1 MRFLYFDTQ
10 SKSPDESEKP
20 KSRFWRGVVRFA
32 AAGVTLATIWLVVGS
47 IVYPLYWFEFIFKGG
62 FHNLALA
69 AYGFDYLLQH
79 VSWVLFAVPILL
91 LLVWI
96 SARFWVR
103 DIGDFLGRFSFH
115 IVILCLVACLVDAY
129 ALNRRQRW
137 KYEVFYGLRN
147 IAGATLQLSR
157 VLVESALPPAR
168 IVPPADFLYVDAER
182 VNRLHSELQ
191 PELVERERTLS
202 TQNKTGNSIGL
213 ERKPLEL
220 KADGEHSST
229 EARKFAAIDPTV
241 SQKALTVINDLLSRE
256 TPPYYSSFAQ
266 LSGFQL
272 LSQARHLVTSSQKS
286 LEAHSLFLSP
296 TDTAEAQVL
305 RQMAEARKKTPAAD
319 VEKGVRVQLSG
330 LAGLILVNGDF
341 KRVGVQGDSVTA
353 AEQFKPPPK
362 PIFFRFSLVHTKTAA
377 LIPSHAKLF
386 VLGEVIK
393 SWDGGPYVDLL
404 PIAVLS
410 GAETSP

>member
-1 MRFLYFDTQ
+1 MRFLYFDTET
-10 SKSPDESEKP
+10 KNPDDSEKP
-20 KSRFWRGVVRFA
+20 KGRFWRGFVGPA
-32 AAGVTLATIWLVVGS
+32 AAGIILATVWLVVGS

-69 AYGFDYLLQH
+69 SYGFDYLLKN
-79 VSWVLFAVPILL
+79 VSWVLFVVPIFL

-103 DIGDFLGRFSFH
+103 GIGDFLGRFSFH
-115 IVILCLVACLVDAY
+115 IVTLCLVACLADAY
-129 ALNRRQRW
+129 ALNRTQRW

-147 IAGATLQLSR
+147 IVGATLQLSR

-168 IVPPADFLYVDAER
+168 IVPPADFLYVDTER

-191 PELVERERTLS
+191 PELIERERTLS
-202 TQNKTGNSIGL
+202 TQNKTDNTIGL

-220 KADGEHSST
+220 KTNGEHSSA
-229 EARKFAAIDPTV
+229 EARKFAAVDPTV
-241 SQKALTVINDLLSRE
+241 SQKALAVINDLLSRE

-286 LEAHSLFLSP
+286 LDAHSLFLGP
-296 TDTAEAQVL
+296 IDTAEVQAL
-305 RQMAEARKKTPAAD
+305 KQMAEALKKTPAAD

-341 KRVGVQGDSVTA
+341 ARVGVQGDSVTV

-362 PIFFRFSLVHTKTAA
+362 PIFFRFSLVDRKAAA
-377 LIPSHAKLF
+377 LMQSHAKLF

-393 SWDGGPYVDLL
+393 TWDGGPYVDFL